1 MKKIEDIDIIN
12 YIINKGA
19 TAKEV
24 ADYYGVSLS
33 TIKKRLASIKDELKD
48 DSEIKN
54 SLLNII
60 SVNQEKGR
68 HTGGLSNNSGKKRN
82 VDITFIVDIAINAL
96 ANNLTMEELSC
107 KYSIPTSTISDY
119 FKLLKN
125 TENQTIYD
133 DLTSLFNYHKNKF
146 YITNSVSL
154 FALQQKYSNMLK
166 SDDEKDNKNLR

>member
-19 TAKEV
+19 TAKEL
-24 ADYYGVSLS
+24 AEYYGVSLS

-82 VDITFIVDIAINAL
+82 VDITFIVDIAVNAL
-96 ANNLTMEELSC
+96 ANNLTIEELST
-107 KYSIPTSTISDY
+107 KHGIPTSTISDY
-119 FKLLKN
+119 LKLLKN
-125 TENQTIYD
+125 TEYQTIYD
-133 DLTSLFNYHKNKF
+133 DLTSLFNYHKNKH
-146 YITNSVSL
+146 YMTNSVTL
-154 FALQQKYSNMLK
+154 FVLQQKYSNMLK
-166 SDDEKDNKNLR
+166 GDNEKDNKII

>member
-33 TIKKRLASIKDELKD
+33 IIKKRLASIKAELKD

-54 SLLNII
+54 GLLNTI

-68 HTGGLSNNSGKKRN
+68 HMGGLSNNSGKKE
-82 VDITFIVDIAINAL
+82 
-96 ANNLTMEELSC
+96 M
-107 KYSIPTSTISDY
+107 
-119 FKLLKN
+119 
-125 TENQTIYD
+125 
-133 DLTSLFNYHKNKF
+133 
-146 YITNSVSL
+146 
-154 FALQQKYSNMLK
+154 
-166 SDDEKDNKNLR
+166 

>member
-1 MKKIEDIDIIN
+1 MKKIEDVDIIN
-12 YIINKGA
+12 YIINKGV

-24 ADYYGVSLS
+24 AEYYSVSLS
-33 TIKKRLASIKDELKD
+33 TIKKRLSSIKDELKD

-54 SLLNII
+54 SLLNTINI
-60 SVNQEKGR
+60 NQEKGR
-68 HTGGLSNNSGKKRN
+68 HTGGLSSNSGKKRS
-82 VDITFIVDIAINAL
+82 VDITFIVDIAVDAL
-96 ANNLTMEELSC
+96 ANNLTIEELST

-125 TENQTIYD
+125 TEYQTIYD
-133 DLTSLFNYHKNKF
+133 DLTSLFNYHKNKS

-166 SDDEKDNKNLR
+166 GNSEKDNKII